1 MEPGEN
7 TADEQAE
14 LELRLEDLILQLG
27 RPPYTPGSTAYELLQ
42 ENITAV
48 SESLENLKSRAT
60 IGPGWRWESSGE
72 TFNHWWRGLDVP
84 AKNRFLKESGV
95 RIEYRNRPDRKR
107 GDTPDIDIQ
116 LDLEL
121 LNGDYAGDFPAREAA
136 EVLKQIPDGYTAH
149 IRGTSVEL
157 EKRQLADT
165 VGKTVTTF
173 RASLA
178 TS

>member
-1 MEPGEN
+1 M
-7 TADEQAE
+7 
-14 LELRLEDLILQLG
+14 
-27 RPPYTPGSTAYELLQ
+27 
-42 ENITAV
+42 
-48 SESLENLKSRAT
+48 
-60 IGPGWRWESSGE
+60 
-72 TFNHWWRGLDVP
+72 P